1 MQTSHAFHAV
11 FALHKLVRL
20 AYIQHQ
26 QSDGTSGA
34 SSSTRSLLLPERDRL
49 TNDTPPPSRWS
60 AKMTL
65 TGPPPPVSVIFLSGV
80 SSSAFRSRPR
90 SQPPILA
97 AVFDRR
103 QTLKKASINK
113 ALNRLICVGRMGAV
127 PHYVFNR
134 FATQHIFGSSNS
146 KGPTDGSNHQRG
158 RPT

>member
-20 AYIQHQ
+20 AYIHHQ

-80 SSSAFRSRPR
+80 SSSAFRLETKVP
-90 SQPPILA
+90 A
-97 AVFDRR
+97 AHSPGAVR
-103 QTLKKASINK
+103 QNANAQKSIN
-113 ALNRLICVGRMGAV
+113 
-127 PHYVFNR
+127 
-134 FATQHIFGSSNS
+134 
-146 KGPTDGSNHQRG
+146 
-158 RPT
+158 